1 MKLKSVTF
9 RCSEEQQTRLCQAMN
24 RLSYETRTELLSCA
38 LEDFLHYVEQK
49 DVAQLDLF
57 ELVQR
62 INKEGSAREFSQQS

>member
-1 MKLKSVTF
+1 
-9 RCSEEQQTRLCQAMN
+9 MN